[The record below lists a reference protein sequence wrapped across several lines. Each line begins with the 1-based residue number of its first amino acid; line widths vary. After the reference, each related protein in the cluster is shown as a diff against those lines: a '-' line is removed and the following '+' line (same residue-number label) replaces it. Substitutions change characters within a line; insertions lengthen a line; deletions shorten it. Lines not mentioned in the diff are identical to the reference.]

1 MNKHLNIKTIC
12 FVGLAYILCFQ
23 VKAQGV
29 DFLFNEELNTLMTQ
43 KEGGSPYTFEII
55 SVVYTTVGEKPT
67 TKRLTTFYKK
77 ALAFTNKAKAD
88 STRIANLNKE
98 SKLTPAVKKEITDV
112 NNRLRIAR
120 RTLKSVKKYEIVPS
134 QVSVGKYNK
143 YKIRR
148 SVFKPENIFVGAFKN
163 LGSFYVT
170 KSIDGYNERDLIS
183 VANAKSNNLT
193 SEYFL
198 FENQFVLI
206 ENIQTKVVYMVY
218 PDFLEKYAINKIAAQ
233 EKYKGK
239 ISLPKKEYIHD
250 YDKKI
255 DSIIIDYNYKE
266 YSRSINIKNKL

>member
-1 MNKHLNIKTIC
+1 MNEHLNMKIKYFIVIC
-12 FVGLAYILCFQ
+12 SMLCFQ
-23 VKAQGV
+23 VKAQSI
-29 DFLFNEELNTLMTQ
+29 DLLFNQELNSLITQ

-55 SVVYTTVGEKPT
+55 SVEYKTIDKNPS
-67 TKRLTTFYKK
+67 TKRLTLFYKK

-98 SKLTPAVKKEITDV
+98 AKLTSSVKKEIADI

-134 QVSVGKYNK
+134 EVSIGKYNK

-148 SVFKPENIFVGAFKN
+148 SVFKPETIFVGPYKN
-163 LGSFYVT
+163 LGSYYVT
-170 KSIDGYNERDLIS
+170 KSIGGYNERDLIS
-183 VANAKSNNLT
+183 VSEAESYNLT
-193 SEYFL
+193 NEYFL
-198 FENQFVLI
+198 FENQFIVI

-218 PDFLEKYAINKIAAQ
+218 PDFLEKYAINNLATQ

-239 ISLPKKEYIHD
+239 ISLPKKEYAHL

-255 DSIIIDYNYKE
+255 DSVIIDYNYKE
-266 YSRSINIKNKL
+266 YSKSIKLPSSN

>member
-1 MNKHLNIKTIC
+1 MNKYLNMKKTYFI
-12 FVGLAYILCFQ
+12 VIAYIICFQ
-23 VKAQGV
+23 VKAQSV
-29 DFLFNEELNTLMTQ
+29 DFFFEEELNTFISQ

-55 SVVYTTVGEKPT
+55 SVVYKTIGKKPS
-67 TKRLTTFYKK
+67 TKRLTPFYKK

-98 SKLTPAVKKEITDV
+98 AKLTPAVKKEIADV
-112 NNRLRIAR
+112 NNRLRIAQ

-134 QVSVGKYNK
+134 EVSIGKSNK

-148 SVFKPENIFVGAFKN
+148 SVFKPETIFVGPYKK
-163 LGSFYVT
+163 LGAYYVT

-183 VANAKSNNLT
+183 VTEAENYNLT

-198 FENQFVLI
+198 FENQFILI

-218 PDFLEKYAINKIAAQ
+218 PDFLEKYAINNLAEQ

-239 ISLPKKEYIHD
+239 VSLPKKEYAHL

-255 DSIIIDYNYKE
+255 DSIVIDYNYKK
-266 YSRSINIKNKL
+266 YSRSIKLPSSN